1 MYKHC
6 DISDEYISLHDCH
19 ATKVTY
25 ENGVLT
31 FVFQE
36 GIWVVQGHP
45 SNTTDK
51 TLRTDVAEVEFYLE
65 NGDECDITLYV
76 FEEQSKKTVRE
87 EWELTKLI
95 ECINNEKY
103 TLEFL
108 YQYKGYHSMIIECW
122 LWSDK
127 KPYHR
132 ECELKL
138 SLKGVKYCWNDLC
151 EEKEW

>member
-1 MYKHC
+1 MWKHC
-6 DISDEYISLHDCH
+6 GNDDEYVSLHDCH
-19 ATKVTY
+19 ATKITY

-31 FVFQE
+31 FVFE
-36 GIWVVQGHP
+36 DGVWIIKGHP
-45 SNTTDK
+45 SNLVDATV
-51 TLRTDVAEVEFYLE
+51 RTDMAEARFYLE
-65 NGDECDITLYV
+65 SGDECDVTFYV
-76 FEEQSKKTVRE
+76 FEEEDQKTIRE
-87 EWELTKLI
+87 NWELLKMMETVNSGR
-95 ECINNEKY
+95 C

-138 SLKGVKYCWNDLC
+138 SLTDIKYCWNDLC
-151 EEKEW
+151 EDRKW

>member
-6 DISDEYISLHDCH
+6 NNDEYISLHDCH
-19 ATKVTY
+19 AAKILF

-31 FVFQE
+31 FVFDE
-36 GIWVVQGHP
+36 GFWVTDKHP

-51 TLRTDVAEVEFYLE
+51 TVRTGVAEARFYLE
-65 NGDECDITLYV
+65 FGDETDITVQV
-76 FEEQSKKTVRE
+76 FEKRFKQTVRK
-87 EWELTKLI
+87 ELELSELI
-95 ECINNEKY
+95 EYVNSGKH

-108 YQYKGYHSMIIECW
+108 YQYKGYNSMIVECW

-132 ECELKL
+132 ECQLKIL
-138 SLKGVKYCWNDLC
+138 LKDAKYCWNDLR
-151 EEKEW
+151 EDREW